1 MRQAEATCTRRVAFV
16 RGMCYHIRS
25 SRKERWGRGVPVIS
39 AQHLRAAVFPA
50 AASAPLLC
58 LCVAEDET
66 AALRAALDD
75 APAHTLI
82 CVHGFDWERDLSP
95 WPAPPLGRG
104 RPFAGGAGECL
115 PLLTEAILP
124 KAEALLPAPPAW
136 RAIAGYS
143 LAGLFAL
150 WALGQTDIFSR
161 AASMSGSLWY
171 PGLHAYLSTHTPPR
185 RPECIYLSLGDREAR
200 ARDPALKTV
209 RRATEAVAAHFR
221 AQNIPTALEFP
232 PGNHFQNVT
241 ERMAAGLRWLLE
253 R

>member
-1 MRQAEATCTRRVAFV
+1 MGDAAEAL
-16 RGMCYHIRS
+16 H
-25 SRKERWGRGVPVIS
+25 
-39 AQHLRAAVFPA
+39 
-50 AASAPLLC
+50 
-58 LCVAEDET
+58 
-66 AALRAALDD
+66 AALNT

-82 CVHGFDWERDLSP
+82 CVYGFDWGRDLSP

-104 RPFAGGAGECL
+104 QPFTGGASACL
-115 PLLTEAILP
+115 PLLTGAILP
-124 KAEALLPAPPAW
+124 AAEALLPAPPAW

-209 RRATEAVAAHFR
+209 RRETEAVAAHFR